1 MLGFALLMSVLCMR
15 PPGPRPGEVWV
26 DVLDVGAATA
36 AIVSTTGHQLVFGTG
51 ETFGT
56 RGQRFEAR
64 IARHLMALGRDRIDV
79 LYIGSTSA
87 DQMRAVLAA
96 DSLLGAGL
104 VVRDPGPNGPPE
116 IPDCAMRS
124 WNWDSVSFVLA
135 PTGSGK
141 SCVLIVNA
149 GPRRIVLSTEAVAVG
164 PADLLLLPRKADGML
179 VPSILRDLRA
189 GGFAVASVDRR
200 QWQAGHW
207 RELRRMLSDVGV
219 NVLATA
225 DQGTMHFA
233 IGSGLTRAS
242 GPGIRLQ
249 TGSGLRPGIWS
260 RQTRANSCAVGL

>member
-1 MLGFALLMSVLCMR
+1 
-15 PPGPRPGEVWV
+15 
-26 DVLDVGAATA
+26 
-36 AIVSTTGHQLVFGTG
+36 
-51 ETFGT
+51 
-56 RGQRFEAR
+56 
-64 IARHLMALGRDRIDV
+64 
-79 LYIGSTSA
+79 
-87 DQMRAVLAA
+87 
-96 DSLLGAGL
+96 
-104 VVRDPGPNGPPE
+104 
-116 IPDCAMRS
+116 
-124 WNWDSVSFVLA
+124 
-135 PTGSGK
+135 
-141 SCVLIVNA
+141 VLIVNA

-233 IGSGLTRAS
+233 IGSGLNRAS